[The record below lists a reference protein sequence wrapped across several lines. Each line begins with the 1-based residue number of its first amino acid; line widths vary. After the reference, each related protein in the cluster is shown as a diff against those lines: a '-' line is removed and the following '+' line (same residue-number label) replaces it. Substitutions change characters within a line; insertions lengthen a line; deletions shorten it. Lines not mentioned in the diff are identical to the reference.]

1 MAGAALASDSV
12 PFPFLSDEWVAE
24 ARRIRDAYKGQLP
37 PLTTPVKLNLHLTGV
52 PFQDGPL
59 LGHISTTG
67 GELELE
73 VGALETPDAT
83 ITTDHT
89 TARMMFVDGDQNAA
103 MQAFMGGKVRIEGDM
118 TKLIL
123 LGQALQPYATSELGQ
138 KVAEELKAITEH

>member
-67 GELELE
+67 GELEL
-73 VGALETPDAT
+73 VRSRPPTPPSPP
-83 ITTDHT
+83 TTPPP
-89 TARMMFVDGDQNAA
+89 A
-103 MQAFMGGKVRIEGDM
+103 
-118 TKLIL
+118 
-123 LGQALQPYATSELGQ
+123 
-138 KVAEELKAITEH
+138 